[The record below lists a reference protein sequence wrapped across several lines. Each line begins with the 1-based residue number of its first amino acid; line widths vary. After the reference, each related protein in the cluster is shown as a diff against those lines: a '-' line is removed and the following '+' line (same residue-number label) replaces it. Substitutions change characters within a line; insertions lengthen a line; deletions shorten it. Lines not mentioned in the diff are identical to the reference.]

1 MNLFMREDKAKTTR
15 KNYISSAF
23 AFTDWCLKNGL
34 TMGDRLPVPTPAT
47 LVFHAAWRAGRGNSP
62 GYIRSCLSGISAY
75 FEWHHFPSVLRDG
88 NGNVHRDISR
98 VLRGISRLLSRK
110 VKKRLPITIPLLHEI
125 LDAIPLVFP
134 NMHDHDRHAYEC
146 FLTNGVYGL
155 LRVSEQAAPT
165 TRTMDDDK
173 TARGWDLKCKEA
185 SYLFNINA
193 AKNDTLRTGF
203 QIEVHATG
211 GRWCPFA
218 TAKQW
223 CAVRKA
229 PPQAPLFQLRDGSN
243 ITRARVSKL
252 LKACLMYTGH
262 EEGSYDTHSL
272 RGGGAVSLAAAG
284 FGALVPVMGR
294 WRSDSYLG
302 YLQNL
307 TRDNVRDMHQA
318 LARLAGDSVRQEH
331 SQVYADRFDH

>member
-1 MNLFMREDKAKTTR
+1 MREDKAQSTR
-15 KNYISSAF
+15 RNYINAAF

-34 TMGDRLPVPTPAT
+34 TVGDRLPVPSPAT
-47 LVFHAAWRAGRGNSP
+47 LVYHAAWRAGKGNSP
-62 GYIRSCLSGISAY
+62 GYIRSCLSGINAY
-75 FEWHHFPSVLRDG
+75 FEWHHFPSILRDS
-88 NGNVHRDISR
+88 NGNVHRVVAR

-125 LDAIPLVFP
+125 LDAIPAVFP
-134 NMHDHDRHAYEC
+134 SMHEYDRRAYEC

-165 TRTMDDDK
+165 TTTMDEDK
-173 TARGWDLKCKEA
+173 TAKGWDMKCKDT

-193 AKNDTLRTGF
+193 AKNDALRTGF
-203 QIEVHATG
+203 QIETHESG
-211 GRWCPFA
+211 GRWCPVA
-218 TAKQW
+218 TAKRW

-229 PPQAPLFQLRDGSN
+229 PPHAALFQLRNGTN

-252 LKACLMYTGH
+252 IKACLQSTGRD
-262 EEGSYDTHSL
+262 EGSYDTHSL

-284 FGALVPVMGR
+284 FGALVPIMGR

-307 TRDNVRDMHQA
+307 TRDNIKDMHQA
-318 LARLAGDSVRQEH
+318 LGKLGGSSISQTH
-331 SQVYADRFDH
+331 NQVYAGRFDH